1 MNIHSGNNDC
11 MTRVANIGEL
21 QTETKLTNTLH
32 QNSVI
37 ASRFLL
43 HQRRLKRKV
52 FTILQEN

>member
-1 MNIHSGNNDC
+1 MTALLHDC
-11 MTRVANIGEL
+11 MTCVANIGKL
-21 QTETKLTNTLH
+21 QTELTNTLH